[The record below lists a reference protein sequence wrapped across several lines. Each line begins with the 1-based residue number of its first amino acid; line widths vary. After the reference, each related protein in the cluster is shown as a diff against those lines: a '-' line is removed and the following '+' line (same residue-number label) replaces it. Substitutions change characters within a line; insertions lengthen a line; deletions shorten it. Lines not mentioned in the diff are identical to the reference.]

1 MRFAPAV
8 LTAPFLSVVILSLAA
23 AAQAAPAQQT
33 VVLTLKDHRFS
44 PASVEV
50 PAGQRIRVELINR
63 DAASEEFDSTD
74 LGVEQDV
81 TPNGRTSF
89 IVGPL
94 KPGAYSFMGELHA
107 DTASGEFR
115 AVTDLAAPIST
126 GR

>member
-1 MRFAPAV
+1 MRLAPMA
-8 LTAPFLSVVILSLAA
+8 LTAPLLSAVILSFAT
-23 AAQAAPAQQT
+23 AAQAAPAEQT

-50 PAGQRIRVELINR
+50 PAGKRIRVELINR

-74 LGVEQDV
+74 LRVEQDV

-94 KPGAYSFMGELHA
+94 KPGTYSFMGELHA
-107 DTASGEFR
+107 DTALGEFK
-115 AVTDLAAPIST
+115 AVSDFAAPIST

>member
-1 MRFAPAV
+1 MRLAPAV
-8 LTAPFLSVVILSLAA
+8 LTAALLSAVSLSLAT
-23 AAQAAPAQQT
+23 AAQAAPVERT
-33 VVLTLKDHRFS
+33 VVLTLKDHRFT

-94 KPGAYSFMGELHA
+94 NPGTYGFMGELHA
-107 DTASGEFR
+107 ETASGEFK
-115 AVTDLAAPIST
+115 AVTDLAAPTSS

>member
-8 LTAPFLSVVILSLAA
+8 LTAPVLSVVILALAA

-44 PASVEV
+44 PSSIEV
-50 PAGQRIRVELINR
+50 PAGQRIRVEVINR
-63 DAASEEFDSTD
+63 DTASEEFDSTD

-94 KPGAYSFMGELHA
+94 NPGTYGFMGELHA

-115 AVTDLAAPIST
+115 AVTDLAAPTSS